1 MNNST
6 KILLVL
12 AVGWMATTIQ
22 AQTPQDRIHYTG
34 KELSNPTYHDGQL
47 SPVVGVHNIQLV
59 RANREHPE
67 ASNGMDGLTTISLCW
82 LTGTVSFIISIWQI
96 RQMNMY
102 HLPKRSS

>member
-47 SPVVGVHNIQLV
+47 SPVVECIIFNWCVPTASIRKRRTAMDDLQPSAYAGLLELV
-59 RANREHPE
+59 
-67 ASNGMDGLTTISLCW
+67 SL
-82 LTGTVSFIISIWQI
+82 LI
-96 RQMNMY
+96 
-102 HLPKRSS
+102 

>member
-34 KELSNPTYHDGQL
+34 KELCTPT
-47 SPVVGVHNIQLV
+47 
-59 RANREHPE
+59 
-67 ASNGMDGLTTISLCW
+67 
-82 LTGTVSFIISIWQI
+82 TGDNCPS
-96 RQMNMY
+96 
-102 HLPKRSS
+102 

>member
-12 AVGWMATTIQ
+12 AAGWMATTIQ

-47 SPVVGVHNIQLV
+47 SPVVGVHIQLV
-59 RANREHPE
+59 CQPRASGSVERQW
-67 ASNGMDGLTTISLCW
+67 MDLQPSAYAGLLERSVL
-82 LTGTVSFIISIWQI
+82 LSVSG
-96 RQMNMY
+96 
-102 HLPKRSS
+102 RSVR

>member
-12 AVGWMATTIQ
+12 AAGWMATTIQ

-59 RANREHPE
+59 RANRQW
-67 ASNGMDGLTTISLCW
+67 MDLQPSAYAGLLERSVL
-82 LTGTVSFIISIWQI
+82 LSVSG
-96 RQMNMY
+96 
-102 HLPKRSS
+102 RSVR

>member
-12 AVGWMATTIQ
+12 AAGWMATTIQ

-47 SPVVGVHNIQLV
+47 SPVVGVHNIHWCV
-59 RANREHPE
+59 PT
-67 ASNGMDGLTTISLCW
+67 ASIRKRRTAMDGLTTISLCW

>member
-12 AVGWMATTIQ
+12 AAGWMATTIQ

-67 ASNGMDGLTTISLCW
+67 ASNGNGMDLQPSAYAGLLERSVL
-82 LTGTVSFIISIWQI
+82 LSVSG
-96 RQMNMY
+96 
-102 HLPKRSS
+102 RSVR

>member
-47 SPVVGVHNIQLV
+47 SPVVGVHNI
-59 RANREHPE
+59 
-67 ASNGMDGLTTISLCW
+67 
-82 LTGTVSFIISIWQI
+82 
-96 RQMNMY
+96 
-102 HLPKRSS
+102 